1 MINNILKKIEKA
13 NEVQEVK
20 LEKHEVELALF
31 DEIKTAIEG
40 ARKMK
45 EEIIA
50 NFEKAN
56 GGLRYCDMFDK
67 SFNKALNLAKEVGLN
82 IPQDVMKLNE
92 MNNELR
98 SFFTKIKTID

>member
-1 MINNILKKIEKA
+1 MNTRKTVYNKLFTEKTELA
-13 NEVQEVK
+13 
-20 LEKHEVELALF
+20 KHEVELALF
-31 DEIKTAIEG
+31 DEIKTAIES

-50 NFEKAN
+50 NFAKAN

>member
-1 MINNILKKIEKA
+1 MNTRKTVYNKLFTEKTELA
-13 NEVQEVK
+13 
-20 LEKHEVELALF
+20 KHEVELALF
-31 DEIKTAIEG
+31 DEIKTAIES

-50 NFEKAN
+50 NFAKAN

-67 SFNKALNLAKEVGLN
+67 SFNKALTLAKEVGLN